1 VSWGCTP
8 SSTSKERA
16 IELTD
21 TKVPL
26 RYLQEFPLQRI
37 QLLRLDTADF
47 GIMCI
52 RAKDIAL
59 GLRAGA
65 DSGDEEAMDG
75 EGGESEGREVLAGD
89 VDVS

>member
-1 VSWGCTP
+1 
-8 SSTSKERA
+8 
-16 IELTD
+16 
-21 TKVPL
+21 
-26 RYLQEFPLQRI
+26 
-37 QLLRLDTADF
+37 
-47 GIMCI
+47 MCI